1 MAAIYDRKW
10 SKRFEKNDGTSNTT
24 AVKTWAVNLVK
35 KGVTPKALQ
44 RCLEKTIDEY
54 PNFAPTLPEV
64 IQMCQ
69 PSEKD
74 FDVPDF
80 ETAFWE
86 ATVGRGRFG
95 PGTNGHWKWA
105 AQTHLAVY
113 HAVKNIK
120 DVYNFDRLP
129 TEAARKVF
137 AQAWQ
142 KVLNDLSAGKQ
153 LEPPPPVIEHRPKEP
168 TIPEREESI
177 LEMKKTAQQA
187 SPELRKTIL
196 RIAER
201 LSQRLENDKLLVKNQ
216 GH

>member
-10 SKRFEKNDGTSNTT
+10 SKRFEKPDGTSNTA
-24 AVKTWAVNLVK
+24 AVKIWAVQLVK

-95 PGTNGHWKWA
+95 PGTDGHWKWA

-120 DVYNFDRLP
+120 DVYNFGRLA
-129 TEAARKVF
+129 TEPAKKVF

-142 KVLNDLSAGKQ
+142 KVLNDLSQGKQ
-153 LEPPPPVIEHRPKEP
+153 LEPPPPVIEYRRPEGP
-168 TIPEREESI
+168 TIPEREKSI
-177 LEMKKTAQQA
+177 LKMKKTAQQTE
-187 SPELRKTIL
+187 SPKLRETIL

-201 LSQRLENDKLLVKNQ
+201 LSQRLENDKLS
-216 GH
+216 G